1 MRAICLSSTISS
13 YSHHHIIE
21 GAVVHTTICPY
32 HISKLYQ
39 SLSLRLSTPK
49 PSKLL
54 AFFTKGLL
62 TCGVPA

>member
-39 SLSLRLSTPK
+39 SLSLYACLP
-49 PSKLL
+49 PNL
-54 AFFTKGLL
+54 ANF
-62 TCGVPA
+62 